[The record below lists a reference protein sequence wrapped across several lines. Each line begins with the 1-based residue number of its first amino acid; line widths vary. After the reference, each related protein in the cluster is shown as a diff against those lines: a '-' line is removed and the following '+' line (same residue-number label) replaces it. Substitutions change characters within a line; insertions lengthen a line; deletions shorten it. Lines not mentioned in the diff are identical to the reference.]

1 MTALGRELPQ
11 CFLLCFVSLYF
22 LGMEF
27 LSSNRDTVTLSWK
40 SERRLPVTKEM
51 STQQTTK
58 GTHEML
64 TSWYPPPAPVFVYE
78 SDSVF
83 IIYILKKA
91 IMTSR
96 YKLSSGE
103 IVNMTAPQRQ
113 HPSGNPC
120 IDEPSLA
127 TMQRCQRTHREWFLV
142 AAL

>member
-1 MTALGRELPQ
+1 M
-11 CFLLCFVSLYF
+11 
-22 LGMEF
+22 
-27 LSSNRDTVTLSWK
+27 
-40 SERRLPVTKEM
+40 TKEM

-64 TSWYPPPAPVFVYE
+64 TSWYTPPHPAPVFVYE

-103 IVNMTAPQRQ
+103 IVNMTSSEIASKWEPL
-113 HPSGNPC
+113 PS
-120 IDEPSLA
+120 S
-127 TMQRCQRTHREWFLV
+127 H
-142 AAL
+142 